1 MTTAAQG
8 DVIGFD
14 QLSNP
19 ASAESGR
26 IWDGFEGQLAGMDD
40 SDAQSHLK
48 AGRPIYY
55 YAEELDNR
63 LVREWPDGRRDYVG
77 LAEDDTIISLGAV

>member
-1 MTTAAQG
+1 MTTTAREE
-8 DVIGFD
+8 VISFD
-14 QLSNP
+14 KLSNP
-19 ASAESGR
+19 ILAEDGR

-55 YAEELDNR
+55 CAEELGNR
-63 LVREWPDGRRDYVG
+63 LVREWPDGKRDYVG
-77 LAEDDTIISLGAV
+77 LAEDDTVISLGAV